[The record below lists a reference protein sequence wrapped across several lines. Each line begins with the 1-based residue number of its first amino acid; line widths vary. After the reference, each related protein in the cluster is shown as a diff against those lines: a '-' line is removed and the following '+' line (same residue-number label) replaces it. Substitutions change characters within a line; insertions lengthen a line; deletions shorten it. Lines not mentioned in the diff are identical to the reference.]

1 MAVPEGAEAVLAA
14 KFAVMRSLLGE
25 RQWRVYLGSEARARG
40 HGGIA
45 AVARAAG
52 CSESTVAAG
61 VAEIEAGELEA
72 LPPGRSRRPGGG
84 RKKAEEAQPGLKQAL
99 AGLLEAVTR
108 GDPMVHVTWCSLSL
122 REIGRE
128 MAARGFRCGRDALAR
143 MMHQDG
149 YSLQGMSRT
158 AEGKQH
164 PDRDAQFR
172 HIDAMITGFR
182 AAGDPVVSVDG
193 KKKEQL
199 GPYWRAGRSWRGKGD
214 PVKVRDHD
222 FPDEQLGKIT
232 PYGVYD
238 IAANRGFV
246 SVGTS
251 RDTAAFAVSA
261 LRLWEQQEGSLR
273 YRGAKRLLVTCDAG
287 GSNSYTSR
295 LWKDQLA
302 VLAQE
307 TGLEIHVC
315 HFPPGTSKWNKIE
328 HRLFCHITRT
338 WRARPLMTAQ
348 DAVAGIAATT
358 TYQGLKVTAVLDGN
372 EYPKGT
378 QISDERMDYLEQR
391 ILDRQDTRGEWNYAV
406 LPAPRPAPQPQP
418 PPPPPGPDLDT
429 LAHPAITGI
438 SRAEFSDLAASLEIP
453 YAAAREQRLHL
464 ARGGPRR
471 TRPKGPAAPVK
482 LSLPACL
489 LAAIYRYRL
498 GMTCQAIAGLLGV
511 DHSTISVT
519 TRHIAGLL
527 AQHGTA
533 ITPGP
538 HRIRTPGDLHRHAA
552 AAGITITI
560 HGQGAETGDM
570 RALQATEDH
579 DTPKLKT
586 DAAIMTA
593 NIHDHCSD
601 AAAATAGGGERL
613 PDLVPFWKPPNSKA
627 ITIRIR
633 ISSTTH
639 IRQPPALDRGRH
651 RRRGPLDQSR

>member
-1 MAVPEGAEAVLAA
+1 MLAA

-246 SVGTS
+246 SV
-251 RDTAAFAVSA
+251 
-261 LRLWEQQEGSLR
+261 E
-273 YRGAKRLLVTCDAG
+273 LV
-287 GSNSYTSR
+287 
-295 LWKDQLA
+295 K
-302 VLAQE
+302 
-307 TGLEIHVC
+307 
-315 HFPPGTSKWNKIE
+315 
-328 HRLFCHITRT
+328 
-338 WRARPLMTAQ
+338 
-348 DAVAGIAATT
+348 
-358 TYQGLKVTAVLDGN
+358 
-372 EYPKGT
+372 
-378 QISDERMDYLEQR
+378 
-391 ILDRQDTRGEWNYAV
+391 
-406 LPAPRPAPQPQP
+406 
-418 PPPPPGPDLDT
+418 
-429 LAHPAITGI
+429 
-438 SRAEFSDLAASLEIP
+438 FS
-453 YAAAREQRLHL
+453 
-464 ARGGPRR
+464 
-471 TRPKGPAAPVK
+471 V
-482 LSLPACL
+482 
-489 LAAIYRYRL
+489 
-498 GMTCQAIAGLLGV
+498 
-511 DHSTISVT
+511 
-519 TRHIAGLL
+519 
-527 AQHGTA
+527 
-533 ITPGP
+533 
-538 HRIRTPGDLHRHAA
+538 
-552 AAGITITI
+552 
-560 HGQGAETGDM
+560 
-570 RALQATEDH
+570 
-579 DTPKLKT
+579 
-586 DAAIMTA
+586 
-593 NIHDHCSD
+593 
-601 AAAATAGGGERL
+601 
-613 PDLVPFWKPPNSKA
+613 
-627 ITIRIR
+627 
-633 ISSTTH
+633 
-639 IRQPPALDRGRH
+639 
-651 RRRGPLDQSR
+651 